1 MYMCIYICIYI
12 YAPGLSYDHF
22 GVSKFETPN
31 CTPPLDQGNERS
43 AGNKPPNRTYTDIVS
58 VSIHPSTSFHILPHP
73 STIWGF
79 PIHGGALQKKT
90 PFIASIV
97 HKPSV
102 APGRPEGSPEERR
115 SLRGHRVQGL
125 GRPIS
130 NPRHRRHHET
140 SVVVTY
146 KMYKEREEKHGK
158 NG

>member
-1 MYMCIYICIYI
+1 MTILEFPSLRHRIVLRHWIK
-12 YAPGLSYDHF
+12 ATQGLPGTS
-22 GVSKFETPN
+22 
-31 CTPPLDQGNERS
+31 PPIEQILTLYQFQFIL
-43 AGNKPPNRTYTDIVS
+43 P
-58 VSIHPSTSFHILPHP
+58 HPSTSFHILPP
-73 STIWGF
+73 F
-79 PIHGGALQKKT
+79 GAFQSMEVPYKKKT